1 MDERIQDIKS
11 RLEKIKNKCPNLSN
25 IWNMYIETKKK
36 SLEDSLDQCEK
47 VLTQLESQTGKDM
60 SQNTILFMYL
70 LSNTI

>member
-1 MDERIQDIKS
+1 MDERIQNIKS
-11 RLEKIKNKCPNLSN
+11 RLEKIKNKCPNLSH